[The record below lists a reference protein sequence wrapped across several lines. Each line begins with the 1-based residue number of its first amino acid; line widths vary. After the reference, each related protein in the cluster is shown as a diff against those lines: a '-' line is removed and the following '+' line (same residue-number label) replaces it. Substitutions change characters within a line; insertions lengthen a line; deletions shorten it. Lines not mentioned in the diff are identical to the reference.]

1 MKTRIFTA
9 GAAVVVLAAGLAGC
23 AGGSG
28 GSEGGNSSDNEGVT
42 LTYWASNQGASLDND
57 AEILQPELDKF
68 EEQTGI
74 KVDLEVVPWSDLTNN
89 TLAAAVS
96 GQGPDVL
103 NIGNTNA
110 VTFQSTGAF
119 YGFDDAGFDALGGK
133 DRFIGS
139 ALATGGAEGQ
149 DPTSIPLYGQ
159 VYGLYYNKQMFEDKG
174 IQPPTTWEELVKAAQ
189 AFTDPA
195 ANKYGIVIPGGTV
208 NASMHFSYIFGA
220 QNGGAP
226 FDKEGN
232 PDFTND
238 GMVAGVKQYVD
249 LLSEY
254 HVVNPS
260 AAQYTETPQAAG
272 DFARGDVA
280 MFMAQT
286 SSGNVLAE
294 NGMQADAYGIVP
306 IPAPTGG
313 DEISSFVAGTNVSIF
328 KNTKHLDAALEFV
341 KFLTSDEE
349 QQILNKAYTSL
360 PVVNGV
366 PADAFVDDPEKLETW
381 SSILTDNSIPMS
393 LVPTVQAFQANVGGA
408 VVGLIAKA
416 ATGAVITEDDVKT
429 ALQEAQDKMGATG

>member
-1 MKTRIFTA
+1 MKTRIFTV
-9 GAAVVVLAAGLAGC
+9 GAVAVVSAIALAGC

-28 GSEGGNSSDNEGVT
+28 SEGGSSSDNEGVT

-74 KVDLEVVPWSDLTNN
+74 KVNLEVVPWSDLTNN

-119 YGFDDAGFDALGGK
+119 YAFDDEGFDAIGGK
-133 DRFIGS
+133 DRFIES

-149 DPTSIPLYGQ
+149 DPTSIPLYSQ
-159 VYGLYYNKQMFEDKG
+159 VYGLYYNKQMFADKG
-174 IQPPTTWEELVKAAQ
+174 IEPPTTWEELVAAAQ

-208 NASMHFSYIFGA
+208 NASMHFSYIFAA
-220 QNGGAP
+220 QNGASP
-226 FDKEGN
+226 FDKDGN

-260 AAQYTETPQAAG
+260 AAQYTESTQSAG

-280 MFMAQT
+280 MYMAQT

-294 NGMQADAYGIVP
+294 NGMNPDAYGIVP
-306 IPAPTGG
+306 IPAPEGG
-313 DEISSFVAGTNVSIF
+313 DKVSSFVAGTNISIF

-341 KFLTSDEE
+341 KFMTSDEE
-349 QQILNKAYTSL
+349 QEILNKAYTSL

-366 PADAFVDDPEKLETW
+366 PADAFADEPEKLETW
-381 SSILTDNSIPMS
+381 SEILSDYAIPMS

-408 VVGLIAKA
+408 VVALVAKA
-416 ATGAVITEDDVKT
+416 ATGAPITEDDVRT
-429 ALQEAQDKMGATG
+429 ALKEAQDKMATAG